1 MSTDRLNVTD
11 AAFLEMDDGGPAQTV
26 GARIVIAGE
35 PPTIEELREFV
46 ESRRDRTPRLYQRV
60 QRSGLSVIKRGK
72 WVDCD
77 VDPTYHIRE
86 EEIGDDPRGFDGAV
100 GRLISAPMD
109 LDRPLWSMHLFR
121 DIGQEGQ
128 FGIVWISHHS
138 MADGQGTNIL
148 VGHFQDLSPD
158 GPPTLT
164 DAMLKAAHDR
174 LDTPALADDGETKF
188 VEKAVAELA
197 RSWDAVKDAAMRM
210 PATVE
215 TFGELL
221 PKKKTELTGR
231 ISEGRSNVAVTGSL
245 ADAKIAG
252 RTVGATVNDVVM
264 AAVAAGFTD
273 LLKSKGSDVEGRSI
287 RCLMPVTMR
296 DPRNDTINNQVAI
309 APVVLPLGIDDPVE
323 RLKIIHDSTV
333 AAKLSLLPMLTD
345 QIAGIA
351 SRWLPNALQ
360 ETISGIASG
369 PGVHVSRLVADTVL
383 TNVPGAQFPIYFM
396 GRRMVSAHALMPL
409 SDPVRFLVAILS
421 YDGDMNISVTSD
433 DAHWD
438 DAYILAGGIR
448 DALSGIAQAL
458 TSTKS
463 SRASS

>member
-11 AAFLEMDDGGPAQTV
+11 TAFLEMDDGGPAQTV

-35 PPTIEELREFV
+35 APTIEELRDFV

-100 GRLISAPMD
+100 GRLLSAPMD
-109 LDRPLWSMHLFR
+109 LDRPLWSMHLFK
-121 DIGQEGQ
+121 DIGHEGR
-128 FGIVWISHHS
+128 FGLVWISHHS

-174 LDTPALADDGETKF
+174 LDAPDPADDEAEAMF
-188 VEKAVAELA
+188 AEKAVAELA
-197 RSWDAVKDAAMRM
+197 RSWEAVKDAAARM

-221 PKKKTELTGR
+221 PKKKSELTGR

-245 ADAKIAG
+245 ADAKKAG
-252 RTVGATVNDVVM
+252 RAVGATVNDVVM

-273 LLKSKGSDVEGRSI
+273 LLRSKGSNVAGRSI

-296 DPRNDTINNQVAI
+296 DPRNDKINNQVAI
-309 APVVLPLGIDDPVE
+309 VPVVLPLGIDDPAE
-323 RLKIIHDSTV
+323 RLKLIHQSTV
-333 AAKLSLLPMLTD
+333 AAKGSLLPMLTD
-345 QIAGIA
+345 QVAGIA

-360 ETISGIASG
+360 ETISDIASG
-369 PGVHVSRLVADTVL
+369 PGVHLSRLVADTVV

-396 GRRMVSAHALMPL
+396 GRRIVSAHALMPL
-409 SDPVRFLVAILS
+409 SDPVRFLIAILS
-421 YDGDMNISVTSD
+421 YDGDINISVTSD

-438 DAYILAGGIR
+438 DAYLLAGGIR
-448 DALSGIAQAL
+448 DALSDIAQVLA
-458 TSTKS
+458 ST
-463 SRASS
+463 